1 MPLKRST
8 FLLTFLGFSS
18 TCSWSPSAGFSLPF
32 LGFGPGLPLGA
43 LGSLAALGS
52 LGGLGAL
59 GGLGG
64 LGTLGGLG
72 SLGSLG

>member
-43 LGSLAALGS
+43 LGSL
-52 LGGLGAL
+52 GGLGAL